1 MFCGWGAQCYAAR
14 QNATTARQ
22 ACTEAAYEG
31 FIAELAA
38 HGLVP
43 PTIVIDDGWQESYG
57 LATPDPVRWP
67 DLGAWIRRRHE
78 HGQHV
83 LLWWKAWDPE
93 GLPAELCVRN
103 AAGTPIALDPR
114 IPAARTL
121 LAKAVHEVL
130 SPAGLDADGLKV
142 DFTART
148 PTGRSLT
155 GAGGPW
161 GIALLHDL
169 LSVVYGAAKK
179 AKSDALVITQ
189 APHPAFADVADMIR
203 LNDMMRLDDPHPE
216 TPLVAQMRYRA
227 SVVRASCPDLL
238 IDTDDWCAP
247 DLAQWRQYLAVKSE
261 LGVPALYYTTHLDRT
276 GEALEEADYEAL
288 RELWSRSGQPQ
299 NR

>member
-1 MFCGWGAQCYAAR
+1 MRASSPSS
-14 QNATTARQ
+14 
-22 ACTEAAYEG
+22 
-31 FIAELAA
+31 AA

-67 DLGAWIRRRHE
+67 DLALGSAGVTNMASTFSCGGRRGIRRACPRNSASATPLERPSPWTPAFPRH
-78 HGQHV
+78 
-83 LLWWKAWDPE
+83 
-93 GLPAELCVRN
+93 GLSY
-103 AAGTPIALDPR
+103 
-114 IPAARTL
+114 
-121 LAKAVHEVL
+121 AKAVHEVL